1 MLCLHSSGEA
11 GLFFMMQARWAAADK
26 YIRQG
31 RFAVMCSL
39 RGSYMSDRRIWRKR
53 VGVFR
58 STAKK
63 RRKLHWTLHA
73 EYHISI
79 SCLPSHALQC
89 FCFPGLLE
97 ITVDK
102 LFRSCFFILFYLF
115 FCFWCSEETRVC
127 SNFPHRHKNPFVFF
141 FRPQIF
147 SPVLWAA
154 AWMFK
159 RLIIDEAKPQVRYQ
173 ATQEMVEAD
182 TTAAASLQHRGFV
195 LSLSPDVPVDDG
207 RLKYLYPL
215 HSRVHIW
222 SRWRRTHWQGRTS
235 RWVLKS
241 ECGWWGGKTII
252 K

>member
-1 MLCLHSSGEA
+1 
-11 GLFFMMQARWAAADK
+11 
-26 YIRQG
+26 
-31 RFAVMCSL
+31 
-39 RGSYMSDRRIWRKR
+39 MSDSRIWRKC
-53 VGVFR
+53 VGVLR
-58 STAKK
+58 STAEKK
-63 RRKLHWTLHA
+63 KKAALNSACWISHKHQLSPFTCTAVLLFSWTSRNNSGLAVQELLLYFIFIYFSVFDVLKKHA
-73 EYHISI
+73 FGSI
-79 SCLPSHALQC
+79 FLIA
-89 FCFPGLLE
+89 
-97 ITVDK
+97 TK
-102 LFRSCFFILFYLF
+102 ILSF
-115 FCFWCSEETRVC
+115 
-127 SNFPHRHKNPFVFF
+127 FF

-159 RLIIDEAKPQVRYQ
+159 RLIIDEAKLKVRYQ

-195 LSLSPDVPVDDG
+195 LSQSSDVPVDDG

-241 ECGWWGGKTII
+241 
-252 K
+252 